1 MRCRFCLPDLQNI
14 LFKCNIESKAGYG
27 VDLWGDIDCGTDISI
42 FIAGCV
48 RDYRNLVVACGDAG
62 YDAFVVSNCKRIKN
76 YS

>member
-1 MRCRFCLPDLQNI
+1 M
-14 LFKCNIESKAGYG
+14 NIESKAGYG

-62 YDAFVVSNCKRIKN
+62 YDAFVVLGAEERSERKLIYIERSRKA
-76 YS
+76 